1 MVSTTFLP
9 FITRS
14 NYIVIDPVF
23 MRCKLF
29 KRIMNIRYKKI
40 GTQVV
45 LDTRVNASF
54 INVKLPDMPQ
64 FCVNNIRVLET
75 AHERIKGNAFVKWFT

>member
-54 INVKLPDMPQ
+54 INIKLPDMPQ
-64 FCVNNIRVLET
+64 FYVNNIRILET

>member
-29 KRIMNIRYKKI
+29 KRIMNIRYKNI

-54 INVKLPDMPQ
+54 INIKLPDMPQ
-64 FCVNNIRVLET
+64 FYVNNIRASET